1 MWEPETCSRRRR
13 ILPRFDA
20 AGNLLTS
27 TDARAKVGTYT
38 YDALNRLLKITWT
51 GGETVTYTYDTG
63 TYGIGHLAKMVDPA
77 GTTRQQKG
85 GSRLYKRQKKLVFC
99 PTTERLEVFATM
111 RVDFLMCV
119 IGSDARGLLTQYSRF
134 RDSKHDT
141 MLLEVEPGCP
151 SHLDDN
157 AVSWQEHDGTEVR

>member
-1 MWEPETCSRRRR
+1 MVSENQ
-13 ILPRFDA
+13 FA
-20 AGNLLTS
+20 AVAIAGTMVASVALQVFG
-27 TDARAKVGTYT
+27 VGT
-38 YDALNRLLKITWT
+38 A
-51 GGETVTYTYDTG
+51 
-63 TYGIGHLAKMVDPA
+63 
-77 GTTRQQKG
+77 KG